1 MKKCFKLE
9 YDDFYRVL
17 VRIVFNNCKI
27 CRKYLCRVNDI
38 QIKKVKNTISLL
50 HNKTL
55 FLRLSKSKISLIGKR
70 MDKIYFAQNCI
81 RPAKDLIDK
90 RLEFKN
96 LENQLTHEKV
106 VCFCPMIDTLKTD
119 LFSLDI
125 MKNFYY
131 SILIRNH

>member
-1 MKKCFKLE
+1 MPVLLMFCTVYMDIGCANIWFKIFRRS
-9 YDDFYRVL
+9 DV
-17 VRIVFNNCKI
+17 
-27 CRKYLCRVNDI
+27 
-38 QIKKVKNTISLL
+38 

-131 SILIRNH
+131 SILIRNHRNLFL